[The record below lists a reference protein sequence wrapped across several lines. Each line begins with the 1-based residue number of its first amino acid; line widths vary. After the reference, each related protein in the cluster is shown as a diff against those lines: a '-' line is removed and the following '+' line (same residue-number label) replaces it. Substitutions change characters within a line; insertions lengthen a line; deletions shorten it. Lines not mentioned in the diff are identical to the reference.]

1 MHTIATTLLVGSDSM
16 NPPIRFNVLFEST
29 IWMVNDMLRRPAN
42 CAFPW
47 LDKIPTPTNRTSRVV
62 VFTPEYFSTLD
73 TTNNSTLWAHQDT
86 LCGVITTLIRKK
98 KDEIKKGLKKDDV
111 VSMLLQDESLT
122 EKDLIGIL
130 AIFFFAGFDTT
141 ANSMTMVLYNLARN
155 PDVQRRAR
163 EDAFDTSKK
172 KGRKPPQNHIHRR
185 IM

>member
-1 MHTIATTLLVGSDSM
+1 
-16 NPPIRFNVLFEST
+16 
-29 IWMVNDMLRRPAN
+29 MLRRPAN

-62 VFTPEYFSTLD
+62 VFTPEYFSTLILR
-73 TTNNSTLWAHQDT
+73 TTGTLWAHQDT

-111 VSMLLQDESLT
+111 VSMLLEMSLT

-163 EDAFDTSKK
+163 EDAFEA
-172 KGRKPPQNHIHRR
+172 
-185 IM
+185 